1 VEFSY
6 YPGCVL
12 HSTAWE
18 YDASLR
24 AVCER
29 LGIRL
34 WELED
39 WNCCGATSAHS
50 LNGELA
56 LLLPARNLVIAEQQG
71 LDLLVPCAAC
81 YHRSKATAVL
91 LATDPAA
98 RAKVEEVF
106 EQPYEGRFQIR
117 HLLEVL
123 GEESTLQQLRER
135 VQRPLTG
142 LKAVSYYGCLLVRP
156 PKVTGAANYEAPDSM
171 DRILAVLGATPLP
184 WSYKTDCCGGGL
196 ALTRPDV
203 VERLVDRL
211 CTMAQE
217 AGAECIVT
225 ACPLCQS
232 NLDLR
237 QQQAAARFGRD
248 YELPVFYLSELVA
261 LALDGPQMARWW
273 GKHLVEPGKLLRAKG
288 WE

>member
-184 WSYKTDCCGGGL
+184 WSYKTDCCGVSLGITQL
-196 ALTRPDV
+196 PIALEMSGKVLRDAKAV
-203 VERLVDRL
+203 
-211 CTMAQE
+211 
-217 AGAECIVT
+217 GAEAIIV
-225 ACPLCQS
+225 ACPLCQI
-232 NLDLR
+232 NLDSR
-237 QQQAAARFGRD
+237 QKQIEKKYQETFNLPIIYFTQLMGVAFG
-248 YELPVFYLSELVA
+248 
-261 LALDGPQMARWW
+261 LD
-273 GKHLVEPGKLLRAKG
+273 AKTLG
-288 WE
+288 LTSSGRSTADPPR